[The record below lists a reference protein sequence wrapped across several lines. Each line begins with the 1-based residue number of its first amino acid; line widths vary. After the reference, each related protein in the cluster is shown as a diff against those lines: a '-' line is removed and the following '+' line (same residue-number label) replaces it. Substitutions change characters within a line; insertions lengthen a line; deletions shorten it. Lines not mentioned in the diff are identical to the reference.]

1 MVSLYIYGKTKKEIM
16 AEVFVC
22 NFENETIAYNFV
34 YKHKIKGALLYKGG
48 HFLIRESAKFRQLEK
63 YF

>member
-1 MVSLYIYGKTKKEIM
+1 M

-22 NFENETIAYNFV
+22 DLENETVAYNFV
-34 YKHKIKGALLYKGG
+34 YKHKIKGALLYKDG

>member
-1 MVSLYIYGKTKKEIM
+1 MVSLCIYGKTKKGTM

-22 NFENETIAYNFV
+22 DFENETIAYNFV
-34 YKHKIKGALLYKGG
+34 YKHKIKGALLYKDG